1 MPEGVVQWFDVDRG
15 VGRVVRGSREYPVS
29 VDEVEPRARVAGA
42 RVRFDVVRHDGV
54 EMAASVVL
62 REGSRVGRGKRR
74 FGDLSGA
81 RRVDSKGSA
90 PFARPHPEL
99 GRGLVGHPEV
109 VAQRWGEQVIA
120 GDLDAAVL
128 LYAPDAVVHAG
139 EEALKGRRVHGWLST
154 SGLLGHVR
162 GVESRGVGDDVV
174 ELRWVGREGRLERT
188 WLRVARGEI
197 VEQWIGVA
205 RPPQEML
212 ARGRPGGW
220 MPPVEVVALDAS
232 VEGVRG
238 RAEEKVRGVMD
249 RVGER
254 ILFARV
260 KLGVAPNPAV
270 ERPAWAQATLDVNGD
285 LVRAQV
291 AAYSPAEAVDL
302 LVDRLRDRL
311 EHRAEHR
318 RALRGLPALPEPG
331 SWRRGQ
337 LRTERPEWFER
348 PPEEREIV
356 RQKTFSLGE
365 STVEEAVFDLEM
377 LGHDFYLFREFV
389 SGGDA
394 MVYLLPGD
402 GYGLQRLH
410 PTTGDGEDGT
420 EAGVYDAATVEVA
433 VDPSAP
439 PTLTVDGALEWLQV
453 GKARFVFFREADSGR
468 GNVAYMRYDG
478 NYGLIAPAEEPAP
491 PSEPAMARR
500 RLRAELGRLTAV
512 RTALLREALDED
524 TQSGQVGETS
534 SLDQHQA
541 DHGTE
546 TFERERDLS
555 LLEDIEAEISDVER
569 ALVHLNQGTYG
580 YCEACGTPIPPERL
594 EAVPATRF
602 CLEHQAEAEIIPG
615 LAQ

>member
-1 MPEGVVQWFDVDRG
+1 MMPEGVVQWFDVDSG
-15 VGRVVRGSREYPVS
+15 EGRIVRGSREYPVS
-29 VDEVEPRARVAGA
+29 ADEVEPRARVAGA
-42 RVRFDVVRHDGV
+42 RVRFDVVRDDGV
-54 EMAASVVL
+54 EMAGSVVL

-74 FGDLSGA
+74 FGDLAGA
-81 RRVDSKGSA
+81 RRVDSKGPA

-99 GRGLVGHPEV
+99 GRGLIGHPEV

-120 GDLDAAVL
+120 GDLDSAVL

-139 EEALKGRRVHGWLST
+139 DEELKGRRVHGWLST

-174 ELRWVGREGRLERT
+174 ELRWVGREGRLERS
-188 WLRVARGEI
+188 WLRTARGEI
-197 VEQWIGVA
+197 VEQWIAGA
-205 RPPQEML
+205 RPPEDVIRRR
-212 ARGRPGGW
+212 APGA
-220 MPPVEVVALDAS
+220 PAAPIEVVAMDAS
-232 VEGVRG
+232 VEGVRA

-249 RVGER
+249 RVAER
-254 ILFARV
+254 ILFARI

-285 LVRAQV
+285 LVRARV

-318 RALRGLPALPEPG
+318 RALRGLPPTPEPG

-348 PPEEREIV
+348 PAEDREIV

-365 STVEEAVFDLEM
+365 LSVDEAVFDLEM
-377 LGHDFYLFREFV
+377 LGHDFYLFRELV

-394 MVYLLPGD
+394 MLYLLPGG
-402 GYGLQRLH
+402 GYGLQRLD
-410 PTTGDGEDGT
+410 PAAGGEEDA
-420 EAGVYDAATVEVA
+420 EAGAYGAATADVA

-439 PTLTVDGALEWLQV
+439 PTLTVDEALEWLQV
-453 GKARFVFFREADSGR
+453 GKARFVFFREVESGR

-478 NYGLIAPAEEPAP
+478 HYGLIAPAEEPAP

-512 RTALLREALDED
+512 RTALLREALDEE
-524 TQSGQVGETS
+524 TQSAQVGETS

-555 LLEDIEAEISDVER
+555 LLEDIETEISDVER

-580 YCEACGTPIPPERL
+580 YCEACGQPIPPERL
-594 EAVPATRF
+594 EAMPATRF
-602 CLEHQAEAEIIPG
+602 CLQHQAEAEIIPG
-615 LAQ
+615 LAR

>member
-1 MPEGVVQWFDVDRG
+1 MPDGVVQWFDADRG

-42 RVRFDVVRHDGV
+42 RVRFDVVRRDGV
-54 EMAASVVL
+54 EMAGSVVL

-74 FGDLSGA
+74 FGDLAGA

-99 GRGLVGHPEV
+99 GRGLIGHPEV
-109 VAQRWGEQVIA
+109 VARRWGERLVA
-120 GDLDAAVL
+120 GDLDAAAL

-139 EEALKGRRVHGWLST
+139 EEALKGRRLHGWLSA
-154 SGLLGHVR
+154 SGLLGHGR
-162 GVESRGVGDDVV
+162 GVESRGVADDVI
-174 ELRWVGREGRLERT
+174 ELRWVGREGRMERS

-197 VEQWIGVA
+197 VEQWIEGA
-205 RPPQEML
+205 RPPQEVIER
-212 ARGRPGGW
+212 APGGW
-220 MPPVEVVALDAS
+220 IPPVEVVALDAS

-238 RAEEKVRGVMD
+238 RAEEKVRAVMD

-254 ILFARV
+254 ILFARL
-260 KLGVAPNPAV
+260 KLGVAPDPAV

-291 AAYSPAEAVDL
+291 AAHSPAEAVDL
-302 LVDRLRDRL
+302 LVDRLHDRL
-311 EHRAEHR
+311 EHRAEHK
-318 RALRGLPALPEPG
+318 RALRGLRPMPEPG

-337 LRTERPEWFER
+337 LPTERPEWFER
-348 PPEEREIV
+348 PPEDREVV

-365 STVEEAVFDLEM
+365 LTVDEAVFDLEM
-377 LGHDFYLFREFV
+377 LGHDFYLFRELA
-389 SGGDA
+389 SGDDA

-402 GYGLQRLH
+402 GYGLQRLRASASDEE
-410 PTTGDGEDGT
+410 PAEGDT
-420 EAGVYDAATVEVA
+420 ATVEVA
-433 VDPSAP
+433 VDPAAP
-439 PTLTVDGALEWLQV
+439 PTLTLDEALEWLEV

-478 NYGLIAPAEEPAP
+478 HYGLIAPAEEPAP
-491 PSEPAMARR
+491 PSEPAAARR

-512 RTALLREALDED
+512 RSALLREALDED
-524 TQSGQVGETS
+524 TQSGQVSETS
-534 SLDQHQA
+534 SVDQHQA

-555 LLEDIEAEISDVER
+555 LLEDIDAEISDVHR
-569 ALVHLNQGTYG
+569 ALVHLDQGTYG
-580 YCEACGTPIPPERL
+580 YCEACGDPIPTERL
-594 EAVPATRF
+594 DAMPATRF
-602 CLEHQAEAEIIPG
+602 CLQHQAEAEIIPG
-615 LAQ
+615 ISQ